1 MNLIELSGT
10 FCQNYLFFL
19 KKASKELNIT
29 LSQSLCI
36 ITIPFDGISP
46 SNLAKKLNLDV
57 STLSRNLNK
66 MINAG
71 LIIKNNSNF
80 DQRSHTISL
89 TIEGQLVYKK
99 IIGIIENNLNIVF
112 DSFDMD
118 EKDQIVEFLNKINWK
133 FELIKK

>member
-46 SNLAKKLNLDV
+46 SNLAKKLNVDFAYPTQSLHIEKYPNHF
-57 STLSRNLNK
+57 STEPGSK
-66 MINAG
+66 
-71 LIIKNNSNF
+71 
-80 DQRSHTISL
+80 
-89 TIEGQLVYKK
+89 
-99 IIGIIENNLNIVF
+99 
-112 DSFDMD
+112 
-118 EKDQIVEFLNKINWK
+118 
-133 FELIKK
+133 